1 MQDQDLQ
8 WLLEQLIGTA
18 ELLGQQMTPTAAA
31 MLADDLSA
39 YPRELLAKAL
49 ARVRTEHTG
58 RLTPKAILDRID
70 EVMGRP
76 AANEAWALA
85 SRALDERETVVWT
98 SEMDDAWALAR
109 PLAAEGDMVGA
120 RMAFIA
126 AYERAVR
133 TAREE
138 RRLPVVRVSMG
149 WDAKL
154 REVAVQKAVERGLLS
169 STQGQEYA
177 QPALVNNV
185 FNPVALLAGRI
196 EPAPNASPEVRARLA
211 QLRDEIAQRAGR
223 TKRRAMAQA
232 RLERIRTVRQ
242 KAQITA
248 EVEKR
253 LAQEGRGHGTDPA

>member
-1 MQDQDLQ
+1 MQDQDLK

-31 MLADDLSA
+31 MMAEDLSQF
-39 YPRELLAKAL
+39 PRELLAKAL
-49 ARVRTEHTG
+49 SRVRTEHTS

-85 SRALDERETVVWT
+85 SRALDERDTVVWT
-98 SEMDDAWALAR
+98 SEMDDAWAIAR
-109 PLAAEGDMVGA
+109 PVAAEGDMVGA

-149 WDAKL
+149 WDTKL
-154 REVAVQKAVERGLLS
+154 REVAVQQAVERGLLS
-169 STQGQEYA
+169 HTQALEYA

-185 FNPVALLAGRI
+185 FNPIALLAGRI
-196 EPAPNASPEVRARLA
+196 EPAAGASPEVRERLA
-211 QLRDEIAQRAGR
+211 KLRDEIAQRAGR
-223 TKRRAMAQA
+223 KTRSAMAQA
-232 RLERIRTVRQ
+232 RLERMRASRK
-242 KAQITA
+242 KAQIAA
-248 EVEKR
+248 EVEAR
-253 LAQEGRGHGTDPA
+253 LAQEAAR

>member
-31 MLADDLSA
+31 MLADDLSN

-49 ARVRTEHTG
+49 SRVRTEHTG

-85 SRALDERETVVWT
+85 SRALDERDTVVWT
-98 SEMDDAWALAR
+98 SEMDDAWAIAR

-138 RRLPVVRVSMG
+138 RRLPEVRVSMG
-149 WDAKL
+149 WDTKL
-154 REVAVQKAVERGLLS
+154 REVAVQQAVERGLLS
-169 STQGQEYA
+169 SSQAQEYA
-177 QPALVNNV
+177 QPALGSNV
-185 FNPVALLAGRI
+185 FNPVALLSGRI
-196 EPAPNASPEVRARLA
+196 EPAANASHEVRARLA
-211 QLRDEIAQRAGR
+211 HLRDEIAQRAGR
-223 TKRRAMAQA
+223 ATRSAMAQA
-232 RLERIRTVRQ
+232 RLERMHATRK
-242 KAQITA
+242 KAQIAA
-248 EVEKR
+248 EVQKR
-253 LAQEGRGHGTDPA
+253 LAQEAGQ

>member
-31 MLADDLSA
+31 MMAEDLSQF
-39 YPRELLAKAL
+39 PRELLAKAL
-49 ARVRTEHTG
+49 SRVRTEHTG

-85 SRALDERETVVWT
+85 SRALDERDTVVWT
-98 SEMDDAWALAR
+98 SEMDEAWAIAR
-109 PLAAEGDMVGA
+109 PLAAQGDMVGA

-126 AYERAVR
+126 GYEREVR

-149 WDAKL
+149 WDTKL
-154 REVAVQKAVERGLLS
+154 RDVAVQQAVERGLLS
-169 STQGQEYA
+169 RTQALEYA

-185 FNPVALLAGRI
+185 FNPVALLAGQI
-196 EPAPNASPEVRARLA
+196 EPAAGASPEVRERLA
-211 QLRDEIAQRAGR
+211 KLRDEAAARAGR
-223 TKRRAMAQA
+223 ASRRALAEA
-232 RLERIRTVRQ
+232 RLERMRVSQQ
-242 KAQITA
+242 KARIAA
-248 EVEKR
+248 EVKKR
-253 LAQEGRGHGTDPA
+253 LAQESSQ